1 MGEKCGISIGL
12 DGAWEK
18 SDEQRCSLDLLNLA
32 ARHSL
37 IRHGRIKSERWG
49 YGTGMVRTE
58 VGLAE
63 MC

>member
-32 ARHSL
+32 ARHAL
-37 IRHGRIKSERWG
+37 IHQGRIKSEG
-49 YGTGMVRTE
+49 GDTGTAMVRTI
-58 VGLAE
+58 VGPPE